1 MIVEIQSNT
10 KQIYNIYYYQ
20 NKWNLIWRVIL
31 YSCQQNITFDFAT
44 NVRLLPKEL
53 TYKVVRDI
61 SQT

>member
-53 TYKVVRDI
+53 T
-61 SQT
+61 